1 MAPKKSN
8 KNKKQGEQPAR
19 RSIDL
24 EAANRDE
31 ANRDE
36 AGTVVT
42 GVEVLLSFFILV
54 YLISSRL

>member
-31 ANRDE
+31 A
-36 AGTVVT
+36 GTVVT
-42 GVEVLLSFFILV
+42 GVEVLLSFLKFHFSKTSLKIT
-54 YLISSRL
+54 

>member
-31 ANRDE
+31 A
-36 AGTVVT
+36 GTVVT
-42 GVEVLLSFFILV
+42 GVEVLLSFSKFHF
-54 YLISSRL
+54 SKDFA